1 MEVAGKGPPAIFLP
15 EAGGPTSC
23 YVRSLTN
30 VPQAGPIRL
39 GLKPLDPLQRTAA
52 NSFIRQG
59 GREMRHLVTV
69 ISIVL
74 ASNLGPAIAQ
84 NTLSPKPEDAEK
96 NAFETP
102 TAGKSA
108 TDTLKNT
115 KDQSSER
122 NPESRLNDDRQP
134 PEGSP
139 KRPEK

>member
-1 MEVAGKGPPAIFLP
+1 
-15 EAGGPTSC
+15 
-23 YVRSLTN
+23 
-30 VPQAGPIRL
+30 
-39 GLKPLDPLQRTAA
+39 
-52 NSFIRQG
+52 
-59 GREMRHLVTV
+59 MRHLLTV

-74 ASNLGPAIAQ
+74 ASGLGPAIAQ
-84 NTLSPKPEDAEK
+84 NKSTPKPEDAEK

-115 KDQSSER
+115 KDQSSDR

-139 KRPEK
+139 KRPKRSHCATPCRRAHSICHAAIVAIAHGSASYSIGFDGHADAT

>member
-1 MEVAGKGPPAIFLP
+1 MATIKTFIWWWTILAGSAASGAK
-15 EAGGPTSC
+15 
-23 YVRSLTN
+23 
-30 VPQAGPIRL
+30 PIISDRE
-39 GLKPLDPLQRTAA
+39 D
-52 NSFIRQG
+52 N
-59 GREMRHLVTV
+59 EMRHLLKWTV
-69 ISIVL
+69 ISVVL
-74 ASNLGPAIAQ
+74 ASSLGPAIAQ
-84 NTLSPKPEDAEK
+84 NTPSPKPEDTEK

-115 KDQSSER
+115 KDQSSDR

>member
-1 MEVAGKGPPAIFLP
+1 
-15 EAGGPTSC
+15 
-23 YVRSLTN
+23 
-30 VPQAGPIRL
+30 
-39 GLKPLDPLQRTAA
+39 
-52 NSFIRQG
+52 
-59 GREMRHLVTV
+59 MRHLLKWTV
-69 ISIVL
+69 ISVIL
-74 ASNLGPAIAQ
+74 ASSLGPAIAQ

-115 KDQSSER
+115 KDQSSDR
-122 NPESRLNDDRQP
+122 NPKSRLNDNRQP